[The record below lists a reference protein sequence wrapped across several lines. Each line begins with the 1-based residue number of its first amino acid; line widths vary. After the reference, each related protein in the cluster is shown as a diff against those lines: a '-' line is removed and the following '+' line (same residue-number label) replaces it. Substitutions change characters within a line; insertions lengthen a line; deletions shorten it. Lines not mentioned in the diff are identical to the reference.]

1 MACTIANN
9 GYLLM
14 GYGAAYAYEVATGA
28 VEAFENPVIK
38 TQAVLVT
45 ADNVAEYKAM
55 FIDGMPEY
63 DYTDLEFC
71 VLASYPSFAE
81 LEAAE

>member
-1 MACTIANN
+1 M
-9 GYLLM
+9 
-14 GYGAAYAYEVATGA
+14 
-28 VEAFENPVIK
+28 K
-38 TQAVLVT
+38 TPSSRPQAVLVT